1 MGFMDYIPHR
11 WALNKSLRKEADKLK
26 SKLDSYQIEYE
37 RRMKECQAEIDK
49 AQLEK
54 DADLERIKKSLE
66 QELQQ
71 DQEMLE
77 ALLNDLVNY
86 AATFLQ
92 RKFLYA
98 LKDNKKAQASIVDE
112 DIKFLKS
119 QMDEIGTEIDI
130 LRKRKSALSAFTNV
144 QDIIVLTND
153 CGYDIPFSSDDDA
166 DSLLKKINDAIDN
179 CSDDRIMR
187 VSLFRLRGIVYERS
201 EYLSTIKYI
210 EWVIQQKKDYS
221 NQLNDKKRSLITQ
234 FKSITAEVK
243 KIDNDIKSLNQE
255 IEAKA
260 KHIRFFWTKSIVYLS
275 AEIDYAYHKKDECF
289 SQKKYKQE
297 MIRSVG
303 SELHQMAQSH
313 SDDQIKWDR
322 LQRER
327 RDLADDIDLLNAEI
341 EEQKTI
347 INTKKSERK
356 NWNEKREHI
365 CSVLAK
371 NKVSLITNKRIAA
384 SDEQDIIISRLV
396 EIEQIRIDGES
407 EAEAICQQ
415 EKEKLIAEYT
425 AKRDAY
431 LKNYGALSAKWKMAD
446 ANVTAQQVLLAKIRK
461 QIQTIKD
468 NDNRFFIAKWI
479 SDPPELT
486 AAKNNEAAQNAKLSQ
501 LVKTQKALKDQVT
514 TLSSKISDLSE
525 NHENDLKL
533 CRPKPLRPTSE
544 EKHEEEILK
553 LRQKNI
559 REKKNGNKN

>member
-1 MGFMDYIPHR
+1 MGFMDYIPHK

-37 RRMKECQAEIDK
+37 RRLKECQAEIDK

-54 DADLERIKKSLE
+54 DADLKRIKKSLE

-71 DQEMLE
+71 DQEMYE
-77 ALLNDLVNY
+77 ALLNDLVDY

-92 RKFLYA
+92 RKFLYI
-98 LKDNKKAQASIVDE
+98 LKENKRAQSKIVDE

-119 QMDEIGTEIDI
+119 QMDEIGTEIEI

-153 CGYDIPFSSDDDA
+153 CGYDIPFSFDDDA
-166 DSLLKKINDAIDN
+166 NSLLKKINEAIDN

-221 NQLNDKKRSLITQ
+221 HQLNDKKRSLITQ
-234 FKSITAEVK
+234 FKNIKAEVK
-243 KIDNDIKSLNQE
+243 NIDNEIKSINQE

-260 KHIRFFWTKSIVYLS
+260 EHIRLFWTKSIVYLS

-297 MIRSVG
+297 MIKNVG
-303 SELHQMAQSH
+303 SELHKMAESH
-313 SDDQIKWDR
+313 SDDQIKWKR

-327 RDLADDIDLLNAEI
+327 RDLANEIDSLKTEI

-347 INTKKSERK
+347 ISSKKSERK
-356 NWNEKREHI
+356 NWNGKRDHI

-371 NKVSLITNKRIAA
+371 NNVSLITNKRIAA
-384 SDEQDIIISRLV
+384 SDEQDIIISRLA

-415 EKEKLIAEYT
+415 EKEKLIAEYN

-431 LKNYGALSAKWKMAD
+431 LKELNDLSA
-446 ANVTAQQVLLAKIRK
+446 LLNETEVNIATKEALLSGIQK
-461 QIQTIKD
+461 QIDKIKE
-468 NDNRFFIAKWI
+468 NDDRFFIARWI
-479 SDPPELT
+479 SDPPDLT
-486 AAKNNEAAQNAKLSQ
+486 SAKEKEAAQSATLSQ
-501 LVKTQKALKDQVT
+501 LVIKQMTLKDKVT
-514 TLSSKISDLSE
+514 ALNSKISDLSE
-525 NHENDLKL
+525 NHENDLSR

-559 REKKNGNKN
+559 MERKNGYKN